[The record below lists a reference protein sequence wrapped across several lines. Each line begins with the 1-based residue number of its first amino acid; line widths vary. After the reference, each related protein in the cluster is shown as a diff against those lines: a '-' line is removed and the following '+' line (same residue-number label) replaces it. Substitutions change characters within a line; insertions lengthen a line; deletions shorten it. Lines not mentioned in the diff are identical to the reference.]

1 MGEQSDRATMFPDIS
16 YIYIL
21 ILRNMAV
28 ILTYVEQ
35 VLFLKQ
41 REQLVHKMKTRE
53 KCTDININLFCE
65 KC

>member
-1 MGEQSDRATMFPDIS
+1 
-16 YIYIL
+16 
-21 ILRNMAV
+21 MAV

-65 KC
+65 QC

>member
-21 ILRNMAV
+21 IWRNMAV

>member
-1 MGEQSDRATMFPDIS
+1 MGEQSDRAT
-16 YIYIL
+16 YLIYIL

>member
-1 MGEQSDRATMFPDIS
+1 
-16 YIYIL
+16 
-21 ILRNMAV
+21 MAV

-65 KC
+65 KCKQGTFYGIR

>member
-1 MGEQSDRATMFPDIS
+1 
-16 YIYIL
+16 
-21 ILRNMAV
+21 MAV

-65 KC
+65 KFSRDQITMNDNTSPRHVLYIKLSLM